1 MTKEEILNGMSEEEF
16 YNLYPTEEAYFMAK
30 GGSLSGAPHN
40 GQPTADEFF
49 SYGAPALGHM
59 NIPMSNP
66 TYLAHGGTYFGG
78 PIRPYQE
85 GGDTRTVSQ
94 MWKELTGL
102 PWSEAK
108 KNGVTDGSYEAN
120 MQLRNALLKGSF
132 NNLSSLNDAPRFR
145 ASAQEDQE
153 DQEEAVNPI
162 AAGRTAANIMA
173 SPTPQSL
180 LVPKKSNNKVKATP
194 VDKAITKTTK
204 KAPPAKHI
212 DAGAFQVVDNITG
225 VTADYFK
232 NSPLPG
238 VVNTPNVNTPGPF
251 LQKAKMEGVHMFPK
265 TKAGTPSQLKKGPTD
280 KRKIPQSGLV
290 VDKRT
295 NQAYYFGDK
304 GEKGSFPVLTGA
316 NVDLNYN
323 PYEVDY
329 LENHPE
335 LRNTPTGYYLMGTA
349 FKDDPSD
356 REYKGQDRSIMPI
369 NAYGVPAPISE
380 NLAFHTTYSSNRNN
394 PFDKEFLRR
403 EGLYGKAD
411 PKFRNT
417 SFGCVNCQEENY
429 NTIRNVFPGRDTA
442 LVLDSK
448 KAADLAL
455 LQQAQARLKQKSY
468 GGLSGDAYST
478 DVYREKKMNPAQWKQ
493 FNTQRGY
500 NEITPGLTSSKN
512 PNRYGEFYNPKEYQ
526 QDESG
531 IFTKIGKPEGY
542 DYNKDASYKPIVSYG
557 YKDPVNVKPSKSF
570 IQPTIDRKQI
580 DSNSNYT
587 TYQYPDPTAGYSKAQ
602 TKYFDN
608 TTGQPIAD
616 ISKAFDQ
623 QGKYVGSPQP
633 VASIT
638 PSNPVPTVN
647 KLGGTPYYGGDITE
661 YCWGGLPGGANE
673 MPRMDYGGYMDM
685 GGYNSPTNYGSF
697 SVPMNEGG
705 ILDAS
710 NNQDYPVMDEGGRS
724 NLMKIIKAASKKMK
738 KEYAAGGD
746 ITMQGGNQNKLDDM
760 NNYFKSFI
768 QQNASNAFVE
778 EEEKSFR
785 MGGIPMAKDGITWKD
800 SKGNELDDTN
810 YKYTLQSL
818 REIYPGQS
826 DDQLLTNVG
835 FKKYSDKNTTSNNN
849 SKQPYSYGDTPSI
862 AGLFKQLAQDFG
874 PQSRTQGYN
883 NFPANFRSYWQ
894 ANKTGRESINN
905 LPENFQFGNLKVSPE
920 YDALGRTWIGKK
932 LGWGPKRINFELS
945 GTSQYKNTP
954 YKQGPQVQLADPNNP
969 LLNPNA
975 EQNPHVIRD
984 PNREMNLGPVIQ
996 TKPNPG
1002 FNWNTTNAYG
1012 GLYKAQS
1019 GVGSPISMGQGV
1031 SLTGIAPRGT
1041 SLDSLSSLPVA
1052 SSISTS
1058 SNVEQMKK
1066 QAGRETEQ
1074 LYKTEIQG
1082 DTGTTNVSAK
1092 GAFEKDNS
1100 GLVDAFGQYAV
1111 PGIHKLAGMIEAPGQ
1126 KRREQQAKLEAMTPG
1141 SDTGPF
1147 AVNTASDPNLGDYD
1161 QWGNFRSN
1169 SKVVKYGGM
1178 FEQGGF
1184 YEEGEE
1190 YDLSPEQMEYLR
1202 SQGYDFDI
1210 LEDID

>member
-1 MTKEEILNGMSEEEF
+1 MTQQEF
-16 YNLYPTEEAYFMAK
+16 LATAGFPDTPEGRAAFYREYDSPEKFYAK
-30 GGSLSGAPHN
+30 HGGSLSGAPHN

-94 MWKELTGL
+94 MWKEVTGL

-132 NNLSSLNDAPRFR
+132 TNLSDIGQAPRFR
-145 ASAQEDQE
+145 ASEQE
-153 DQEEAVNPI
+153 QEEEINPI

-180 LVPKKSNNKVKATP
+180 LVPKKSNNKVKATQ

-238 VVNTPNVNTPGPF
+238 VVNTP
-251 LQKAKMEGVHMFPK
+251 KMQAPV
-265 TKAGTPSQLKKGPTD
+265 KKGGVATKLNKGPVD

-323 PYEVDY
+323 PYE
-329 LENHPE
+329 LEELEKHPE

-356 REYKGQDRSIMPI
+356 REYKGQFRRLMPI
-369 NAYGVPAPISE
+369 SAYNTAAPIASAP
-380 NLAFHTTYSSNRNN
+380 NTDLGLHTSYSSNRNN

-403 EGLYGKAD
+403 EGLYNKVD
-411 PKFRNT
+411 PAWRNT

-429 NTIRNVFPGRDTA
+429 NTLRNVFPGRDTA

-448 KAADLAL
+448 RAADLAL
-455 LQQAQARLKQKSY
+455 LQQAQARL
-468 GGLSGDAYST
+468 
-478 DVYREKKMNPAQWKQ
+478 N
-493 FNTQRGY
+493 
-500 NEITPGLTSSKN
+500 
-512 PNRYGEFYNPKEYQ
+512 Q
-526 QDESG
+526 QS
-531 IFTKIGKPEGY
+531 
-542 DYNKDASYKPIVSYG
+542 
-557 YKDPVNVKPSKSF
+557 
-570 IQPTIDRKQI
+570 
-580 DSNSNYT
+580 
-587 TYQYPDPTAGYSKAQ
+587 
-602 TKYFDN
+602 
-608 TTGQPIAD
+608 
-616 ISKAFDQ
+616 
-623 QGKYVGSPQP
+623 
-633 VASIT
+633 
-638 PSNPVPTVN
+638 
-647 KLGGTPYYGGDITE
+647 YGGDITE
-661 YCWGGLPGGANE
+661 YCWGGGLPGGANE
-673 MPRMDYGGYMDM
+673 MKRMDYGGYMDM

-697 SVPMNEGG
+697 SVPMAEGGYYEPGGDVGLVGWAAKEQQKLEQRLQTGIPSDVKKYYGPYKEPRKFDSTHVFPGDPNIAIGFKGNKVMLISKDGDADNIVRKVNKDRTYVGPTIKGERDIYFDYLHPHEYGG

-710 NNQDYPVMDEGGRS
+710 NNQDYPMMEEGGRA

-738 KEYAAGGD
+738 KEYATGGKV
-746 ITMQGGNQNKLDDM
+746 TMQGGNQNQLDNM

-785 MGGIPMAKDGITWKD
+785 MGGIPMAVGGW
-800 SKGNELDDTN
+800 ELSPEYRN
-810 YKYTLQSL
+810 SEKRSQVIKALENKKKIAINQNL
-818 REIYPGQS
+818 S
-826 DDQLLTNVG
+826 DDQLLDMARKEGIIVDTPDNQ
-835 FKKYSDKNTTSNNN
+835 SQSTTQN
-849 SKQPYSYGDTPSI
+849 TPSI
-862 AGLFKQLAQDFG
+862 ASMFKQLAQDFG
-874 PQSRTQGYN
+874 PQSRTQGYT

-894 ANKTGRESINN
+894 MNKAGKESINS
-905 LPENFQFGNLKVSPE
+905 LPDNFQLGNLKVSPE
-920 YDALGRTWIGKK
+920 YDVLGRTWIGKK

-954 YKQGPQVQLADPNNP
+954 YQQGPQVKLADPNNP
-969 LLNPNA
+969 LFKPYSQYNTGAPEGTLQTEKGSFAPLDFNIGK
-975 EQNPHVIRD
+975 QQ
-984 PNREMNLGPVIQ
+984 GPM
-996 TKPNPG
+996 
-1002 FNWNTTNAYG
+1002 AYG
-1012 GLYKAQS
+1012 GLYKAQP
-1019 GVGSPISMGQGV
+1019 GVSTPISMGQGV
-1031 SLTGIAPRGT
+1031 SLTGTAPGGT
-1041 SLDSLSSLPVA
+1041 SLNSLYSLPVA
-1052 SSISTS
+1052 SSISTPA
-1058 SNVEQMKK
+1058 NVEQMKK

-1074 LYKTEIQG
+1074 LYKTEMQG

-1092 GAFEKDNS
+1092 ASFERDNS
-1100 GLVDAFGQYAV
+1100 GLLEAVGQHAV
-1111 PGIHKLAGMIEAPGQ
+1111 PGINMLAGVIEAPGQ
-1126 KRREQQAKLEAMTPG
+1126 KEAEEKALLAARTPG
-1141 SDTGPF
+1141 SDTSF
-1147 AVNTASDPNLGDYD
+1147 VAVNPGDTPDIGDYD
-1161 QWGNFRSN
+1161 QWGKFRAN
-1169 SKVVKYGGM
+1169 RKVAGPMYGEYGGM

>member
-1 MTKEEILNGMSEEEF
+1 MTQQEF
-16 YNLYPTEEAYFMAK
+16 LATAGFPDTPEGRAAFYTEYDSPEKFYAK
-30 GGSLSGAPHN
+30 HGGSLSGAPHN

-108 KNGVTDGSYEAN
+108 KNGVTDGSYEGN

-145 ASAQEDQE
+145 ASAQE

-265 TKAGTPSQLKKGPTD
+265 TKAGTPSQLKKGSSD

-316 NVDLNYN
+316 NPDLNYN
-323 PYEVDY
+323 AYSIEELDK
-329 LENHPE
+329 HPE
-335 LRNTPTGYYLMGTA
+335 LRNTPTGYYNLFPANDIYGEKGFDNLPIPAFGTA
-349 FKDDPSD
+349 APYAKSLATHVTAEPEKRAKLYKRSADNRAVSWGCINCEKPS
-356 REYKGQDRSIMPI
+356 I
-369 NAYGVPAPISE
+369 NT
-380 NLAFHTTYSSNRNN
+380 L
-394 PFDKEFLRR
+394 
-403 EGLYGKAD
+403 
-411 PKFRNT
+411 T
-417 SFGCVNCQEENY
+417 S
-429 NTIRNVFPGRDTA
+429 VFPKGDTA

-455 LQQAQARLKQKSY
+455 LQQAQARLNQKNY

-478 DVYREKKMNPAQWKQ
+478 DVYTEKKMSPAQWKQ

-500 NEITPGLTSSKN
+500 NEITSGLTSGIN

-526 QDESG
+526 QNESG

-557 YKDPVNVKPSKSF
+557 YKDPVNVKPSKSY
-570 IQPTIDRKQI
+570 IEPTIDRKRI

-587 TYQYPDPTAGYSKAQ
+587 TYEYPDPIAGYSKAQ
-602 TKYFDN
+602 TIHLDN

-710 NNQDYPVMDEGGRS
+710 NNQDYPMMEEGGRA

-738 KEYAAGGD
+738 KEYATGGD

-835 FKKYSDKNTTSNNN
+835 FKKYSDENTTSNNN
-849 SKQPYSYGDTPSI
+849 YKQPYSYGDTPSI

-894 ANKTGRESINN
+894 ANKAGRESINN
-905 LPENFQFGNLKVSPE
+905 LPENFQLGNLKVSPE
-920 YDALGRTWIGKK
+920 YGALGRTWLGKK
-932 LGWGPKRINFELS
+932 MGIGPKRYNFELS

-954 YKQGPQVQLADPNNP
+954 YQQGPQVQLADPNNP

-1019 GVGSPISMGQGV
+1019 GVGTPISMGQGV

-1074 LYKTEIQG
+1074 LYKTEMQG

-1092 GAFEKDNS
+1092 GAFERNNS
-1100 GLVDAFGQYAV
+1100 GLIDAFGQYAV
-1111 PGIHKLAGMIEAPGQ
+1111 PGLNMLSGMIEAPGQ

-1147 AVNTASDPNLGDYD
+1147 AINTASDPNLGDYD
-1161 QWGNFRSN
+1161 QWGNFRLN
-1169 SKVVKYGGM
+1169 QKGAGPMYGEYGGM

-1190 YDLSPEQMEYLR
+1190 YDLSPKQIKYLK
-1202 SQGYDFDI
+1202 SKGYDFDI